1 LQGQLRNADRNLK
14 IGVDQDWRSV
24 CLLYPETLD
33 YYFGL
38 VSLRLPKDGDE
49 SVMRPEIGMGRK
61 KIGRRD
67 SGHSEKGGKKEKG
80 RS

>member
-1 LQGQLRNADRNLK
+1 M
-14 IGVDQDWRSV
+14 
-24 CLLYPETLD
+24 LYPETLD

-49 SVMRPEIGMGRK
+49 SVLRPEIGGRK

-67 SGHSEKGGKKEKG
+67 SGHSEKGEKKKG

>member
-1 LQGQLRNADRNLK
+1 
-14 IGVDQDWRSV
+14 
-24 CLLYPETLD
+24 
-33 YYFGL
+33 
-38 VSLRLPKDGDE
+38 
-49 SVMRPEIGMGRK
+49 MRPEIGMGRK